1 MAHEIGHCIGFRH
14 TDYMNRISCGSNSNE
29 GDGGVGAI
37 HIDGTIGTVTSGNY
51 NSWMMA
57 CVNGDNSFSSE
68 DNFALGVVY

>member
-37 HIDGTIGTVTSGNY
+37 HIDGTITTVTSRNY

-57 CVNGDNSFSSE
+57 CINGSPSFSSE
-68 DNFALGVVY
+68 DVFALQSVY